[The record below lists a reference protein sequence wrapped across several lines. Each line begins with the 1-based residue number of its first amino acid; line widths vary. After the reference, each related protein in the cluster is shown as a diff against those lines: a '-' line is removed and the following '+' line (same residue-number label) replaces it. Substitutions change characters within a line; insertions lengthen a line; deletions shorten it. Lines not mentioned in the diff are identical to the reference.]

1 MKTPQ
6 QFESTGTGFGK
17 YFHARLTEA
26 AGNVG
31 ASLRVRTVELPPDRP
46 ARPISWHA
54 DNGHIADARTRGGR
68 LARFARSSQ
77 GENSFVDL
85 ALLDR
90 TGRTSAAPA
99 GAASR
104 VYVIDQDA
112 GTQAVI
118 GSLAGV
124 AGWSCQPFASAE
136 AFLSKPQV
144 LEQACLVVALVLPGL
159 SGLDLQRKLSGDQ
172 PRMPIV
178 FLSDDAD
185 VPTAVQAMKNGAVDF
200 LTKPLDGELLLDAL
214 GNALEQSRALL
225 DDARTVRALRDRH
238 TSLSCREHQVMALV
252 VAGLLNKQVGYELG
266 ISEITVKAHRGQVMR
281 KMGAGSLAG
290 LVAMAGKLGLV
301 PMG

>member
-6 QFESTGTGFGK
+6 QFESTGTRFGK

-26 AGNVG
+26 AGT
-31 ASLRVRTVELPPDRP
+31 SLRVRTVELPPDRP
-46 ARPISWHA
+46 ARQISWHA
-54 DNGHIADARTRGGR
+54 DNRHIADTKARGDRM
-68 LARFARSSQ
+68 ARYARSSP
-77 GENSFVDL
+77 GANTFVDL
-85 ALLDR
+85 ALLDKA
-90 TGRTSAAPA
+90 GPMPAAPA
-99 GAASR
+99 SAASR
-104 VYVIDQDA
+104 VYVVDQDA
-112 GTQAVI
+112 GTQAAI
-118 GSLAGV
+118 GSLAGR

-136 AFLSKPQV
+136 AFLSKPHI
-144 LEQACLVVALVLPGL
+144 LEQACLVVALDLPGL

-172 PRMPIV
+172 PEMPIV

-214 GNALEQSRALL
+214 GKALEQSRALL
-225 DDARTVRALRDRH
+225 DDARTIQTLRIRH
-238 TSLSCREHQVMALV
+238 ASLSCREHQVLALV
-252 VAGLLNKQVGYELG
+252 VAGLLNKQIGYELG

-281 KMGAGSLAG
+281 KMGAGSLAA